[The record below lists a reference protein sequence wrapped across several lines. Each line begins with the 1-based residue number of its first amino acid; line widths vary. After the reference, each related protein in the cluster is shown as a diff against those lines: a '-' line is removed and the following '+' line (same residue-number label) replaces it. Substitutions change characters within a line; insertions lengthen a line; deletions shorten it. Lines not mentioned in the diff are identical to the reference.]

1 MYAKYALMLA
11 KHLNW
16 NKDYGVTVSDLKLVW
31 HDSFNHPTAFMK
43 N

>member
-1 MYAKYALMLA
+1 MYIKYALILA

-16 NKDYGVTVSDLKLVW
+16 NKDYGVTVNDLKLVW
-31 HDSFNHPTAFMK
+31 HDSFNPAATFAR

>member
-16 NKDYGVTVSDLKLVW
+16 NKDYGVTVSDMKLTW
-31 HDSFNHPTAFMK
+31 HDSFNPQIVFTK
-43 N
+43 S

>member
-16 NKDYGVTVSDLKLVW
+16 NKDYGVTVSDLKLTW
-31 HDSFNHPTAFMK
+31 HDSFNPQTVFTK
-43 N
+43 S